1 MIIVELSSV
10 FRRQPTVGGADCS
23 GTFGQDLINK
33 LSCII
38 KVFFSLLADF
48 VILS

>member
-10 FRRQPTVGGADCS
+10 FRRQPTVGGAD
-23 GTFGQDLINK
+23 
-33 LSCII
+33 
-38 KVFFSLLADF
+38 F